1 MNQSVSFGPMRLP
14 ILAALVIILTVAA
27 CGGGSGGPSGNGAN
41 LLENPGGEQNAS
53 GYVGHGGATVSQDT
67 TTAGEGAASVKVI
80 IPDGQGAGVQVWK
93 ADGVTMTAVSADSE
107 YELSAD
113 VKGDAGKTARLEI
126 LWHSAAGAFLV
137 TTLGDIFF
145 LPVDGFKRFTLTT
158 EAPEGAGLAVP
169 QIVTDVAPGGPLTV
183 WVDDVR
189 FVQTSGSG
197 TPAPSPSP

>member
-1 MNQSVSFGPMRLP
+1 MKPAAR
-14 ILAALVIILTVAA
+14 LAAPAAVLALLLIAA
-27 CGGGSGGPSGNGAN
+27 CGGGGGGPSGNGAN

-53 GYVGHGGATVSQDT
+53 GFVGHGGATVSQDT

-80 IPDGQGAGVQVWK
+80 IPDAQGAGVQVWK
-93 ADGVTMTAVSADSE
+93 ADGVTMTAVSAGSE
-107 YELSAD
+107 YELSAA

-126 LWHSAAGAFLV
+126 LWHSADGGFLV

-145 LPVDGFKRFTLTT
+145 LPVGGFQRFTLSA

-169 QIVTDVAPGGPLTV
+169 QVVTDVAPGGPLTA
-183 WVDDVR
+183 WVDNVR

>member
-1 MNQSVSFGPMRLP
+1 MKSAAR
-14 ILAALVIILTVAA
+14 LAAPVAALALLLMAAA
-27 CGGGSGGPSGNGAN
+27 CGGGGGPSGNGAN

-93 ADGVTMTAVSADSE
+93 ADGVTMTAVSAGSE

-145 LPVDGFKRFTLTT
+145 LPVDGFRRFTLSA

>member
-1 MNQSVSFGPMRLP
+1 MKFAAR
-14 ILAALVIILTVAA
+14 LAAPAAVLGLLLIGA
-27 CGGGSGGPSGNGAN
+27 CGGGGGGPSGNGAN
-41 LLENPGGEQNAS
+41 LLETPGGEQNAS

-107 YELSAD
+107 YGLSAD

-126 LWHSAAGAFLV
+126 LWRTAAGAFLV

-145 LPVDGFKRFTLTT
+145 LPVDGFRRFTLSA
-158 EAPEGAGLAVP
+158 EAPEGAGP
-169 QIVTDVAPGGPLTV
+169 
-183 WVDDVR
+183 
-189 FVQTSGSG
+189 
-197 TPAPSPSP
+197 

>member
-1 MNQSVSFGPMRLP
+1 MKPAARFAAPAAV
-14 ILAALVIILTVAA
+14 LALLLMAAA
-27 CGGGSGGPSGNGAN
+27 CGGSGGPSGNGAN
-41 LLENPGGEQNAS
+41 LLENPGAEQNAD

-80 IPDGQGAGVQVWK
+80 IPDAQGAGVQLWK
-93 ADGVTMTAVSADSE
+93 ADGVTMTAVSAGSE

-137 TTLGDIFF
+137 TTLGEVFF
-145 LPVDGFKRFTLTT
+145 LPVDGFQRFTLTA

-189 FVQTSGSG
+189 FVQTSGSD